1 MQFDALTSFWKR
13 VAAADT
19 LLIILDDVHC
29 ADLPSLRLLQFVA
42 HALAGAPLLALVTYR
57 EVEARQESA
66 VAELLIALGRAGRHL
81 PLLGLSAA
89 EVRRFA
95 ELAVGRPLP
104 AAVTEGI
111 HRETE
116 GNPFFLEECVRTL
129 VETKVL
135 AGERG
140 HYRLAMP
147 LSSVQVPGRVQ
158 SLLAARI
165 DRLSAQDKQLLQTA
179 AVVGKDAPLVL
190 LSAVSGLVID
200 CTVEGLLHAPELG
213 AILGGGARV
222 LMISNEHP
230 DIFERLGWDADLPRR
245 VDVAH
250 QRLRT
255 ASEMRVTSDAG
266 TDLTV
271 NLTGA
276 FTAGSTGLTAGPGSI
291 AHWPGGLVIAFPAAS
306 TVNGTLVMAVGDLN
320 LTFNRVVETP
330 IELTITDDHV
340 TQIAGDG
347 VDAQLFRSYLSAFGD
362 RASYATSH
370 VGWGMNTAARWE
382 TVELYDRRETWGTE
396 ARAVAG
402 NFLYSTGANEVAG
415 RFTAGH
421 FDLPMRHC
429 TVALD
434 GDVVVE
440 RGELIA
446 ELRDPQ

>member
-1 MQFDALTSFWKR
+1 MTEWRFIAAFAAHLRRCDLVVGEVVALLS
-13 VAAADT
+13 
-19 LLIILDDVHC
+19 
-29 ADLPSLRLLQFVA
+29 
-42 HALAGAPLLALVTYR
+42 
-57 EVEARQESA
+57 ESQ
-66 VAELLIALGRAGRHL
+66 
-81 PLLGLSAA
+81 S
-89 EVRRFA
+89 
-95 ELAVGRPLP
+95 RP
-104 AAVTEGI
+104 A
-111 HRETE
+111 
-116 GNPFFLEECVRTL
+116 L
-129 VETKVL
+129 VET
-135 AGERG
+135 A
-140 HYRLAMP
+140 RLAAQS
-147 LSSVQVPGRVQ
+147 LGGRVFDVVVPTPASTHSVPIRSTGASQ
-158 SLLAARI
+158 AIAGN
-165 DRLSAQDKQLLQTA
+165 A
-179 AVVGKDAPLVL
+179 AVISA
-190 LSAVSGLVID
+190 LSTAGLVID

-245 VDVAH
+245 VDLAH
-250 QRLRT
+250 QRLGT

-271 NLTGA
+271 NLAGA

-306 TVNGTLVMAVGDLN
+306 TVNGTLVMAAGDLN
-320 LTFNRVVETP
+320 LTFNRVIETP

-347 VDAQLFRSYLSAFGD
+347 VDAQLFRLYLAAFGD

-434 GDVVVE
+434 GDIVVE